1 MIPAA
6 VLLSASLRR
15 TLVRPVILLSKIK
28 SQKSKVKGFSIFY
41 FLLFTFHFSQ
51 SQVTITNLRCEMLQN
66 PLGIDVQQPRLS
78 WQLES
83 KQRNVVQQSYQIIV
97 SSSLQ
102 KLKANNGDMWNSGV
116 IASSQSAQVYY
127 AGKALQSAT
136 TYFWKVKS
144 VTNKGT
150 TNSTTAFFSTGLLN
164 ESDWK
169 AKWIGYDKVSAWD
182 SITQWSRLS
191 ARYLRKEFQ
200 NTTTVKRATVYI
212 SGLGMYELY
221 INGKKIGDQVLAPNP
236 TDYRKSFFYNTHDVT
251 TQIKAGKNAIATV
264 LGNGRFFTMRQ
275 NYKTQKHNTF
285 GYPKLLLQLEIEY
298 ANGTKQIIVSD
309 ESWKLNV
316 DGPIRT
322 NNEYDGEEY
331 DATKEFNGWTDAG
344 FNDSKW
350 LQPELVEAP
359 KGKITAQMSEPM
371 KVMQTITPVSV
382 KPISGGRYIIDMGQN
397 FAGWLQLKNIKGKKG
412 ASVKLRFAESL
423 QTNGELFVANLRD
436 AKVTD
441 IYTFGNAPLGDR
453 GWEPSFV
460 YHGFR
465 YVEVTGFPG
474 VPTINNF
481 TGKLVYDALETTGS
495 FQSSNTIL
503 NTVYKN
509 AWWGIA
515 SNYKGMPVDCPQ
527 RNERQP
533 WLGDRV
539 IGAMGESYL
548 FGNSTLYAKWM
559 DDIQQSQTAEGA
571 IPDVA
576 PAFWNYYSDDVT
588 WPAAFITIS
597 NHLYNQYGDIKPIQ
611 KNYASMKK
619 WMWYMRDKYL
629 VNDIMTKDKYGDWCV
644 PPEDLHLI
652 HAKDS
657 SRLTDGKLIASAYY
671 FKLLSYM
678 QRFAKLTGN
687 DADSKDYGDLADKMR
702 IAFQNKYYN
711 ASKQYYSNN
720 TITANLLPLYFGI
733 CPDSLREKVFTNIYN
748 NIKIESKG
756 HLSTGLIGMQYLFRG
771 LTEYNQNEL
780 AYTIASNNT
789 YPSYGYMAA
798 NGATTIWELWNGN
811 TADPNMNSQNHV
823 MMLGDLLIW
832 YYENLAG
839 IRSDK
844 IEVGFKKIIMKPT
857 VPAGLDF
864 VKASYK
870 SLHGLIK
877 SEWRNSIAAFE
888 WSITIPA
895 NTKATVH
902 IPAASAEEITEGGKT
917 ISGNADVKFIKMDKG
932 AAVFEIASGS
942 YLFVRNK
949 KWKQGIVKDEFIF
962 ERASFPESHAA
973 TIAETPTGLIAAWFG
988 GTKEGNKD
996 VCIWTSHYK
1005 NNQWTAPAKVA
1016 DGVMNDTLRYSAYNP
1031 VLFYAP
1037 NGELLLFYKIG
1048 PNVAG
1053 WTGWMIRSKDNG
1065 NTWSAREAL
1074 PEGFLGPIKNRPEL
1088 INGVLICPSSRE
1100 KKGWKAVMEF
1110 TTDNGRT
1117 WTKSED
1123 INDGTIMQAIQP
1135 SILKHKDGR
1144 LQILCRSRNHTIN
1157 ESWSS
1162 DNGKTWTA
1170 MKASALPNNNSG
1182 TDAVTLKDGR
1192 QLLVYNHTLSNETWV
1207 RGKGPRTPLNVAVSN
1222 DGVKWFAATVLEDS
1236 PISQYSYP
1244 SVIQT
1249 KDGLVHI
1256 VYTWRRER
1264 IKHVVINPSKLELK
1278 EIVNQQWPGV
1288 TPQSPK
1294 GGVGDD

>member
-1 MIPAA
+1 MKCKLIIAF
-6 VLLSASLRR
+6 LISALISNA
-15 TLVRPVILLSKIK
+15 
-28 SQKSKVKGFSIFY
+28 
-41 FLLFTFHFSQ
+41 
-51 SQVTITNLRCEMLQN
+51 QVTVTNLRCEMLKN
-66 PLGIDVQQPRLS
+66 PLGIDAPQPRFS

-83 KQRNVVQQSYQIIV
+83 KQQNIAQLSFQIIV
-97 SSSLQ
+97 SSSEQ
-102 KLKANNGDMWNSGV
+102 KLKANEGDIWNSGIV
-116 IASSQSAQVYY
+116 NYDKSLLIPFKGAP
-127 AGKALQSAT
+127 LQSAT
-136 TYFWKVKS
+136 TYFWKVNV

-150 TNSTTAFFSTGLLN
+150 AKQAEKAFFSTGLLH

-169 AKWIGYDKVSAWD
+169 AKWIGYDKASAWD
-182 SITQWSRLS
+182 SISQWSRLS
-191 ARYLRKEFQ
+191 ARYLRKEFTNATQ
-200 NTTTVKRATVYI
+200 VKRATVYI

-251 TQIKAGKNAIATV
+251 AQIKKGNNAIATI

-298 ANGTKQIIVSD
+298 VDGTKKIVVSD

-331 DATKEFNGWTDAG
+331 DATKDFKGWTSAG
-344 FNDSKW
+344 FNDSQW
-350 LQPELVEAP
+350 LQPELVAAP
-359 KGKITAQMSEPM
+359 AGKITAQFSAPM
-371 KVMQTITPVSV
+371 KVMQTIKPVSI
-382 KPISGGRYIIDMGQN
+382 KNIGNGKYILDMGQN
-397 FAGWLQLKNIKGKKG
+397 FAGWIKM
-412 ASVKLRFAESL
+412 SVHGQRGTKITLRYAESL
-423 QTNGELFVANLRD
+423 QANGELFTANLRD

-441 IYTFGNAPLGDR
+441 VYTLR
-453 GWEPSFV
+453 GINNIFPMEAWEVWHPSFV

-465 YVEVTGFPG
+465 YVEITGFPG
-474 VPTINNF
+474 TPTIHNF
-481 TGKLVYDALETTGS
+481 EGQLVYDDIATTGS
-495 FQSSNTIL
+495 FTSSNSTL

-539 IGAMGESYL
+539 IGAQGESYM
-548 FGNSTLYAKWM
+548 FDNATLYAKWM
-559 DDIQQSQTAEGA
+559 DDIQQSQNAEGA

-597 NHLYNQYGDIKPIQ
+597 NNLYNQFGDLQPIQ

-629 VNDIMTKDKYGDWCV
+629 VDNIMTRDKYGDWCV

-671 FKLLSYM
+671 YKLLAYM
-678 QRFAKLTGN
+678 QRFATLTGN
-687 DADSKDYGDLADKMR
+687 IADIKEYEELANKMR
-702 IAFQNKYYN
+702 MAFQQKFYN
-711 ASKQYYSNN
+711 PAKQYYSNN
-720 TITANLLPLYFGI
+720 TITSNLLPLYFGI
-733 CPDSLREKVFTNIYN
+733 CPDSLKEKVFANIYT
-748 NIKIESKG
+748 KIRIEAKG
-756 HLSTGLIGMQYLFRG
+756 HISTGLIGTQYLFRG

-780 AYTIASNNT
+780 AYTMASNTT

-839 IRSDK
+839 IRTDK
-844 IEVGFKKIIMKPT
+844 TAVGFKKIIMKPS
-857 VPAGLDF
+857 VPAGLQF
-864 VKASYK
+864 VDASYK
-870 SLHGLIK
+870 SAYGLIK
-877 SEWRNSIAAFE
+877 SNWKNSIDHFE
-888 WSITIPA
+888 WNITIPA
-895 NTKATVH
+895 NTSATIC
-902 IPAASAEEITEGGKT
+902 IPAAAAEEIFESGKNIT
-917 ISGNADVKFIKMDKG
+917 ANANIKFIKIDKG
-932 AAVFEIASGS
+932 AAVLEIASGT
-942 YLFVRNK
+942 YHFIRHK
-949 KWKQGIVKDEFIF
+949 KWKQGIVKDAFIF
-962 ERASFPESHAA
+962 ERGAFPESHAS
-973 TIAETPTGLIAAWFG
+973 TIAETPEGLIAAWFG
-988 GTKEGNKD
+988 GTKEGYKD

-1005 NNQWTAPAKVA
+1005 NNQWTAPVKVA
-1016 DGVMNDTLRYSAYNP
+1016 DGVMNDSTRYACYNP
-1031 VLFYAP
+1031 VLYYAK

-1053 WTGWMIRSKDNG
+1053 WTGWMKRSTDNG
-1065 NTWSAREAL
+1065 KTWSAREAL
-1074 PEGFLGPIKNRPEL
+1074 PDGFLGPIKNKPEL
-1088 INGVLICPSSRE
+1088 INGVLLCPSSTE
-1100 KKGWKAVMEF
+1100 KNGWKAHIEF
-1110 TTDNGRT
+1110 TSDNGRT
-1117 WTKSED
+1117 WTKSAD
-1123 INDGTIMQAIQP
+1123 INDGTTMQAIQP
-1135 SILKHKDGR
+1135 SILKLKDGR
-1144 LQILCRSRNHTIN
+1144 LQILCRSRNTTIN
-1157 ESWSS
+1157 QSFSS
-1162 DNGKTWTA
+1162 DGGKTWTA
-1170 MKASALPNNNSG
+1170 MTASALPNNNSG
-1182 TDAVTLKDGR
+1182 TDAVTLQDGR
-1192 QLLVYNHTLSNETWV
+1192 HLLVYNHTLPNENWV
-1207 RGKGPRTPLNVAVSN
+1207 KGKGPRTPLNVAISN
-1222 DGVKWFAATVLEDS
+1222 DGIKWYAVNVLEDS

-1264 IKHVVINPSKLELK
+1264 IKHVVIDPAKIEMK
-1278 EIVNQQWPGV
+1278 EIINQQWPGV
-1288 TPQSPK
+1288 ENVVARPS
-1294 GGVGDD
+1294 DD